1 MTRQNVAVVVG
12 TRPEVIKMAPIVF
25 ALRDSSQYQPV
36 LISTGQQR
44 EMLDQAL
51 DVFGLK
57 PDVELDL
64 MAPGQA
70 LPELTA
76 RALTA
81 TSQALAEIAPAWT
94 LVQGDTTTAFAAGLA
109 SFYAQI
115 PVGHV
120 EAGLRSGRRYA
131 PFPEE
136 INRRMLDQVSELLFA
151 PTGTAASRLHDEGFA
166 SSRIHVT
173 GNTVV
178 DALLDIRER
187 LRQTPVPVR
196 GLDEARIAGKRLVLV
211 TAHRRES
218 FGAPFVEMCKALV
231 QIVRE
236 NPDVVLVYPVHLN
249 PNVQAPVR
257 RLLEDEDRLFLLP
270 PLDYLEL
277 VTLMERSYFVLTDS
291 GGIQEEA
298 PTFGKPLLVMRDVTE
313 RPEGI
318 DAGVAR
324 LVGTSAAVIRA
335 EANRLLRDRIAHRAM
350 AAAVNPYGDGTAARS
365 IVQLLECNAAR
376 KAA

>member
-25 ALRDSSQYQPV
+25 ALRDSAEYQPV

-44 EMLDQAL
+44 EMLDQTL
-51 DVFGLK
+51 EVFGLI

-64 MAPGQA
+64 MAPRQS
-70 LPELTA
+70 LPDLTA

-81 TSQALAEIAPAWT
+81 TSRTLADVAPAWT

-109 SFYAQI
+109 SFYMHI
-115 PVGHV
+115 PVAHV

-136 INRRMLDQVSELLFA
+136 INRRMLDQLSEQLFA
-151 PTGTAASRLHDEGFA
+151 PTVTAASRLRGEGFA

-187 LRQTPVPVR
+187 LKQTPVSIP
-196 GLDEARIAGKRLVLV
+196 GLDESKLVGKRLVLV

-218 FGAPFVEMCKALV
+218 FGAPFMEMCNALV
-231 QIVRE
+231 HIVRD

-257 RLLEDEDRLFLLP
+257 RILGDEERIILLP
-270 PLDYLEL
+270 PLGYREL
-277 VTLMERSYFVLTDS
+277 VTLLERSYFVLTDS

-324 LVGTSAAVIRA
+324 LVGTSAVVIRA
-335 EANRLLRDRIAHRAM
+335 EANRLLRDPAAHRAM
-350 AAAVNPYGDGTAARS
+350 AAAVNPYGDGTAALA
-365 IVQLLECNAAR
+365 IVHLLERYAAR